1 MLGLRAHPALGS
13 FLAGRFVL
21 ATQDTGA
28 FIPHLSCRFF
38 YTRQSLPPLHN
49 FPFRDYKQSP
59 HSWTFENELST
70 QEGGSLW
77 RPAVSILSPPP
88 PAKGSSGRQK
98 FKAHLVEYFCLREGP
113 REALVLRVM
122 GQRRQVGISPPRLSP
137 VHRTHHPVT
146 VTQIMMEVAASHLFC
161 PMTTL
166 AWRSSLSCVVFG
178 LWALLPSVW
187 PTRLVC
193 IWDWEGAGF
202 KKKGKRTR
210 RSHAA
215 WWWWWGLWLERSLH
229 KETQRRNLMWW

>member
-1 MLGLRAHPALGS
+1 MSSLPAQVSCNAGRPPEPPASISQMLGLRAHPALGS

-88 PAKGSSGRQK
+88 PPRDHPVDRSLKPTLLNIFVSGKAPEKHWSSG
-98 FKAHLVEYFCLREGP
+98 
-113 REALVLRVM
+113 
-122 GQRRQVGISPPRLSP
+122 
-137 VHRTHHPVT
+137 
-146 VTQIMMEVAASHLFC
+146 
-161 PMTTL
+161 
-166 AWRSSLSCVVFG
+166 
-178 LWALLPSVW
+178 
-187 PTRLVC
+187 
-193 IWDWEGAGF
+193 
-202 KKKGKRTR
+202 
-210 RSHAA
+210 
-215 WWWWWGLWLERSLH
+215 
-229 KETQRRNLMWW
+229 